1 MKIVTFCGSGM
12 GTSAIL
18 KVTAERALAR
28 LGIDAQVTA
37 TDLAG
42 LPAAAED
49 AQVILSAPELVAQ
62 IGKTYA
68 DVVIIENYLDLDE
81 LMTKLDKALG

>member
-28 LGIDAQVTA
+28 LGFDAQVTA

-49 AQVILSAPELVAQ
+49 AQVILASPELVEK

-68 DVVIIENYLDLDE
+68 DIVIIENYLDLDE
-81 LMTKLDKALG
+81 LMIKLERALG

>member
-18 KVTAERALAR
+18 EVNAERALAR

-42 LPAAAED
+42 LAVCAED
-49 AQVILSAPELVAQ
+49 AQVILSSPELVGQ

-81 LMTKLDKALG
+81 LMTKLESALG

>member
-1 MKIVTFCGSGM
+1 MKIVAFCGSGM

-18 KVTAERALAR
+18 KVNADRALAR
-28 LGIDAQVTA
+28 LGIDAEVTA

-42 LPAAAED
+42 LAVAAED
-49 AQVILSAPELVAQ
+49 AQVILSAPELVSQ

-68 DVVIIENYLDLDE
+68 DIVVIGNYLDLDE